1 MNLEQA
7 ARHVGGEYKGD
18 GSLELSGARSIGEAE
33 AGHITFVAHKKY
45 LPSLKASGASAVIVG
60 QEIETDKAQ
69 IVVRS
74 PALAFARLLGVFH
87 PEKRLAPGV
96 DPRAAIGPNVTLGN
110 NVTVSALVS
119 LGEGTVV
126 GDDSVL
132 HPGVVVGEGCQIG
145 HHVTIHP
152 NVTLYAGTVIGN
164 HVVLHAGVVVGADG
178 FGYTLDEKGRHY
190 KVPQVGRVVIDDRVE
205 IGANTCID
213 RAALGVT
220 HVKEGVKIDNLVQV
234 AHNCT
239 LGEHSILVAQVGL
252 AGSCKLGHHVVL
264 AGQVGLADHVTIGDQ
279 AILSAQS
286 GTFRD
291 IEAGGVYGGS
301 PSVPLSTWKKYVTVL
316 PKLPELAKKVRDLDA
331 RLNAIENETPP
342 S

>member
-1 MNLEQA
+1 
-7 ARHVGGEYKGD
+7 
-18 GSLELSGARSIGEAE
+18 
-33 AGHITFVAHKKY
+33 
-45 LPSLKASGASAVIVG
+45 
-60 QEIETDKAQ
+60 
-69 IVVRS
+69 
-74 PALAFARLLGVFH
+74 
-87 PEKRLAPGV
+87 
-96 DPRAAIGPNVTLGN
+96 
-110 NVTVSALVS
+110 
-119 LGEGTVV
+119 
-126 GDDSVL
+126 
-132 HPGVVVGEGCQIG
+132 
-145 HHVTIHP
+145 
-152 NVTLYAGTVIGN
+152 
-164 HVVLHAGVVVGADG
+164 
-178 FGYTLDEKGRHY
+178 
-190 KVPQVGRVVIDDRVE
+190 
-205 IGANTCID
+205 
-213 RAALGVT
+213 VT